1 MNATAHK
8 PLPALLLLAALVLAC
23 AGCPLFKPP
32 PLPPMPR
39 GQILQTLRERTD
51 RFSTVVDADI
61 SLRIATTYEGKTER
75 TPTLGGVLAF
85 DPVLPGLWLRAEKI
99 GRQVFDLKA
108 LGMDFSLLLPQ
119 SGEVVT
125 GGPIAYAK
133 LPYLIRPD
141 EVQTMLGG
149 PETLGLSWP
158 ATTVA
163 RLGEGDLFN
172 VSVLGALY
180 RTVLVDPG
188 TADIL
193 RITDYDVL
201 GQVVTDIR
209 LSDYVALKGTRFP
222 RRLQVDRPL
231 DGVSVDL
238 RLGDPELNKPIPL
251 QFFKP
256 HSLAGYRHIDLD
268 MQPLSDV
275 HAFSGEQ

>member
-1 MNATAHK
+1 MRTAS
-8 PLPALLLLAALVLAC
+8 
-23 AGCPLFKPP
+23 
-32 PLPPMPR
+32 PR
-39 GQILQTLRERTD
+39 
-51 RFSTVVDADI
+51 VVDADI
-61 SLRIATTYEGKTER
+61 SLRISTTYEGKTER
-75 TPTLGGVLAF
+75 TPSLGGVLAF
-85 DPVLPGLWLRAEKI
+85 DRLLPGLWLRAEKI
-99 GRQVFDLKA
+99 GHQVFDLKA

-163 RLGEGDLFN
+163 RLAEGDLFN

-209 LSDYVALKGTRFP
+209 LSDYEALQGTRFP

-231 DGVSVDL
+231 DGVAVDL
-238 RLGDPELNKPIPL
+238 GLGDPELNKPIPI
-251 QFFKP
+251 QFFRP
-256 HSLAGYRHIDLD
+256 HRQAGYRHVDLD
-268 MQPLSDV
+268 RQPLSDV
-275 HAFSGEQ
+275 HAFSEEQ